1 MLTKTYIAALLSA
14 VGVDAF
20 WRMECPHRL
29 GLARIDPLVNPG
41 TASAHAHAIYGSN
54 GFSLTSG
61 FDQLAGGDCTSCR
74 VKQDKSA
81 YWHPQLY
88 FKDAATG
95 EFEEVKPSAACLPTT
110 SLMAK
115 TFSHSP
121 GFRMIAGDTKRRDF
135 TAPWDYTGPD
145 PEKSTWRGKGYVEQS
160 ILKQLA
166 IGVNCLNYAK
176 PGEPT
181 LMRHYLPDKAFIDE
195 NCPDGIRFELM
206 FPSCWVGNNVIT
218 SANHQDHVAYPDTVM
233 DGPCPADFPVRLPG
247 LMFESFYNTV
257 EFKGRSGSYVL
268 ANDDTQ
274 GFGYHGDFISGWDEE
289 TLRQAVNTCT
299 NMSGRIDDCPVFELQ
314 SQNDAA
320 QCNLNTPSLLSSEN
334 VFGPMAVLPGLGKI
348 VEDIIGGITD
358 GIADIVDPILG
369 KGDDAQQDASP
380 GGGVF
385 KEDPVPVNIAS
396 EDTKPEPQPQP
407 EPEPEPTTQQ
417 PEPEPVVTP
426 APEPV
431 VEENLENVISTQY
444 VRDGNVMSKI
454 LWVQEV
460 VWVTEYSPDAEV
472 STATVDGSARK
483 AKRSRRHAHGH
494 LHRRH

>member
-1 MLTKTYIAALLSA
+1 MLTRPYLAALLSA

-41 TASAHAHAIYGSN
+41 VASQHAHAIYGSN
-54 GFSLTSG
+54 GFGINSG
-61 FDQLAGGDCTSCR
+61 FDQLAAGDCTSCR

-95 EFEEVKPSAACLPTT
+95 EFEEVKPLGGMLAYYFLNGQDIQP
-110 SLMAK
+110 
-115 TFSHSP
+115 FPP
-121 GFRMIAGDTKRRDF
+121 GFRMIAGDNKRRDF

-145 PEKSTWRGKGYVEQS
+145 PEKSTWRAKGYVEQD

-206 FPSCWVGNNVIT
+206 FPSCWVGDNVLD

-233 DGPCPADFPVRLPG
+233 DGPCPSDFPVRLPG

-257 EFKGRSGSYVL
+257 EFKSRSGSYVL

-289 TLRQAVNTCT
+289 TLRQAVNQCT
-299 NMSGRIDDCPVFELQ
+299 NMSGRIDDCPVFQLQ
-314 SQNDAA
+314 SESDAS
-320 QCNLNTPSLLSSEN
+320 QCNLDTPSILSAEN
-334 VFGPMAVLPGLGKI
+334 VFGPMASLPGFGQI
-348 VEDIIGGITD
+348 VGGIID
-358 GIADIVDPILG
+358 DIVDNIVDPIIG
-369 KGDDAQQDASP
+369 GGDN
-380 GGGVF
+380 GGVF

-396 EDTKPEPQPQP
+396 EESEPEAEA
-407 EPEPEPTTQQ
+407 EPEPEPAPEPTPELEPTTA
-417 PEPEPVVTP
+417 PEPVVTA

-431 VEENLENVISTQY
+431 TEEDDDEYFSTQY
-444 VRDGNVMSKI
+444 VRNGNVMSKI

-460 VWVTEYSPDAEV
+460 VWVTEVPSNAE
-472 STATVDGSARK
+472 TATVVADAPVRK
-483 AKRSRRHAHGH
+483 NKRSHRHMHGH
-494 LHRRH
+494 LRHRH

>member
-1 MLTKTYIAALLSA
+1 MAPKRECDKRLTH
-14 VGVDAF
+14 D
-20 WRMECPHRL
+20 
-29 GLARIDPLVNPG
+29 
-41 TASAHAHAIYGSN
+41 GSYYFLN
-54 GFSLTSG
+54 GENIQPF
-61 FDQLAGGDCTSCR
+61 
-74 VKQDKSA
+74 
-81 YWHPQLY
+81 P
-88 FKDAATG
+88 
-95 EFEEVKPSAACLPTT
+95 
-110 SLMAK
+110 
-115 TFSHSP
+115 P

-145 PEKSTWRGKGYVEQS
+145 PEKSTWRSKGYVEQS

-274 GFGYHGDFISGWDEE
+274 GKIFLGPFFFPLPLPLPLFPWDAFSSPAQAIFLPVRPDQFSNQAIGFGYHGDFISGWDEE

-396 EDTKPEPQPQP
+396 EDTKPEPEPQPEP

-417 PEPEPVVTP
+417 PEPEPVITP

-494 LHRRH
+494 LHRRHH